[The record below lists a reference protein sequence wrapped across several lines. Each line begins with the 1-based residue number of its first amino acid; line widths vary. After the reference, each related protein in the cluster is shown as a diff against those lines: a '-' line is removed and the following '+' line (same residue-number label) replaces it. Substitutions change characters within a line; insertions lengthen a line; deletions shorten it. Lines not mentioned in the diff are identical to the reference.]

1 MSKSLIYTST
11 NAVQPL
17 AVGATIDLGNVIRR
31 FGPNIRLNGNAI
43 NINGAG
49 YYKISADIE
58 LTGTTEGTATIS
70 MLKDGVVEAIRRVSL
85 TVGAIKNV
93 PLQAVIREF
102 GCCANNNSNITFVLG
117 GVAESVTEM
126 SVIVTK
132 E

>member
-11 NAVQPL
+11 NATQAL
-17 AVGATIDLGNVIRR
+17 TVGSTIDLGSVIRR
-31 FGPNIRLNGNAI
+31 FGQNIRLNGNAI
-43 NINGAG
+43 TISGQG
-49 YYKISADIE
+49 YYKISADVE
-58 LTGTTEGTATIS
+58 FTGTTEGTATVT
-70 MLKDGVVEAIRRVSL
+70 MLRDGVVEAVRRVSL

-93 PLQAVIREF
+93 PIQAVIREY
-102 GCCANNNSNITFVLG
+102 GCCANNTSNITFVLG